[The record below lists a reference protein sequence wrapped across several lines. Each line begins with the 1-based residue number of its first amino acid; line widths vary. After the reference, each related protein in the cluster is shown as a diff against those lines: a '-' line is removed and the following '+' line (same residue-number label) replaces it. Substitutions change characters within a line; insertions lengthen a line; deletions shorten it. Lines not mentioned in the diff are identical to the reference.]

1 MYRLFGTG
9 RIITGGVNKVK
20 VGFLKPTFNSE
31 ILMQLV
37 EVKQSMDNPF
47 DEVMKQ
53 AQLVKEQMLK
63 VQEELANVAV
73 VGEAGAGMVKMTMN
87 GRHDVINV
95 EIDPELLKEPVNV
108 VQDLIKAATND
119 AVQKVEAHNQD
130 KVAGLASGFSQMP
143 IDLNK
148 IFPG

>member
-1 MYRLFGTG
+1 
-9 RIITGGVNKVK
+9 
-20 VGFLKPTFNSE
+20 
-31 ILMQLV
+31 
-37 EVKQSMDNPF
+37 MDNPF

-63 VQEELANVAV
+63 VQEELTQLSV

-87 GRHDVINV
+87 GRHDVTDV
-95 EIDPELLKEPVNV
+95 HIDPELLKEPVNV

-119 AVQKVEAHNQD
+119 AVQKVEAYNQD
-130 KVAGLASGFSQMP
+130 KVAGLATGFNQMP
-143 IDLNK
+143 IDLSK